1 LYQATEL
8 NDLVATAYAWY
19 WYQTN
24 NTTYLTEGDDLFS
37 NVWDSA
43 GGQTIGGDSG
53 WTYSV
58 KEYNQI
64 YKWSFDYVR
73 WRSGKNAD
81 GTSPPVE
88 TVLAAANPY
97 GGAWTDYTTPVQ
109 FEWAAGDNGN
119 QPSITPVLSNANVF
133 GTTVLVSFNIFKPNT
148 TATIY
153 YGTATPSTCDIN
165 NPQPPNC
172 MQPYPNFGFLQMLA
186 ANYDYQ
192 SDPVVGVQN
201 QTALIEGIPNI
212 YDVAVTIAGLTPH
225 TTYHWRPLTADSL
238 GNMAAYNDQTFTT
251 PAQDQILTP
260 SAVEQGST
268 RPARDQVF
276 TRPAGD
282 QPCVDLSGFEAGQ
295 PVLDSRFITP
305 MPAELL
311 SSLTANCARR

>member
-1 LYQATEL
+1 
-8 NDLVATAYAWY
+8 
-19 WYQTN
+19 
-24 NTTYLTEGDDLFS
+24 
-37 NVWDSA
+37 
-43 GGQTIGGDSG
+43 
-53 WTYSV
+53 
-58 KEYNQI
+58 
-64 YKWSFDYVR
+64 
-73 WRSGKNAD
+73 
-81 GTSPPVE
+81 
-88 TVLAAANPY
+88 
-97 GGAWTDYTTPVQ
+97 
-109 FEWAAGDNGN
+109 
-119 QPSITPVLSNANVF
+119 
-133 GTTVLVSFNIFKPNT
+133 
-148 TATIY
+148 
-153 YGTATPSTCDIN
+153 
-165 NPQPPNC
+165 

-212 YDVAVTIAGLTPH
+212 YDVAVTIAGLTPN

-295 PVLDSRFITP
+295 PVVDSRFITP